1 MYYDMIRSIYV
12 VGLFFIVLFYNSY
25 SQNTS
30 PYSLTLKHES
40 VYAAYTISGLSV
52 IYLLNNK
59 LNTHTEEEISNLNA
73 QDIWKIDRNTVTK
86 YSDKTALLSD
96 YTTAGA
102 CAFSIGISALVSYR
116 ITKGSSMFVKQA
128 GLLAVL
134 WSETLATTM
143 ITANIVKSS
152 VQRTRP
158 YVYNSNVPLEKR
170 MEYDGRKSFFSG
182 HTTFAASN
190 TFFAAHVV
198 SQYFPKT
205 WLSYSTWAVAGLLP
219 ASVAYMRVDSG
230 RHFPTDVITGYIV
243 GAACGIVIPH
253 LHTLQNKQ
261 NATVHMGISP
271 QTISFVVRL

>member
-1 MYYDMIRSIYV
+1 
-12 VGLFFIVLFYNSY
+12 
-25 SQNTS
+25 
-30 PYSLTLKHES
+30 
-40 VYAAYTISGLSV
+40 
-52 IYLLNNK
+52 
-59 LNTHTEEEISNLNA
+59 
-73 QDIWKIDRNTVTK
+73 
-86 YSDKTALLSD
+86 LSD